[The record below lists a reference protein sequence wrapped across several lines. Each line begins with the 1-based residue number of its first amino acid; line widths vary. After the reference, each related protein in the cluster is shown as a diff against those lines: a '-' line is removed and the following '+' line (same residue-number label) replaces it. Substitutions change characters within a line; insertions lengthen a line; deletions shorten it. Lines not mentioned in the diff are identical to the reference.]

1 MEQKQRSYYVA
12 DTIKEMTFLVK
23 KDCILKKVTD
33 DRNNPRYKVFLFED
47 SPYLQECLKD
57 YK

>member
-1 MEQKQRSYYVA
+1 LEQKQRSYYVA

-33 DRNNPRYKVFLFED
+33 DRKNPRYKVFLFED